1 MALGIYSL
9 YLALQI
15 FGQQQTFNQ
24 SLLGTGQQNFQAI
37 NNQMNTINQNQQYT
51 VQVGQVFCCL
61 LIFMYSKTCV
71 KRPSHK

>member
-1 MALGIYSL
+1 MNNKSADQSCGPFYRCPVYSL
-9 YLALQI
+9 CLLSSLQI

-51 VQVGQVFCCL
+51 VQVGENFVAD
-61 LIFMYSKTCV
+61 
-71 KRPSHK
+71 